1 MSNIQQIGARLAR
14 IFSLAGKT
22 AIITGS
28 GSGLGR
34 ATAALFAEVGA
45 QMVVADLNLD
55 AAKATVTQIES
66 NGGTALAVQVDVA
79 DSQSVTAMFEATDR
93 RFGGVDILV
102 NNAAHRSKAEFFD
115 MTVEQWDKMHEVCTR
130 GTFLC
135 SREAIKRMQA
145 ARKGGAIVNISS
157 MSAAH
162 TNLWGINYHYDS
174 AKRGVDALTQGLAG
188 EFAAEN
194 IRINSVQPG
203 AMNSEG
209 GKNISASFKIRGPAA
224 GPGRIPMGRHCDPI
238 EVAHAVLFL
247 ASPAASYVTGQLLAA
262 EGGFLVS

>member
-1 MSNIQQIGARLAR
+1 MANEQQIGTRLAR

-22 AIITGS
+22 ALITGA

-34 ATAALFAEVGA
+34 ATANLFAEVGA
-45 QMVVADLNLD
+45 QVVVADLVLD
-55 AAKATVTQIES
+55 AAKATVAQIEA
-66 NGGTALAVQVDVA
+66 NGGEALAVQCDVSDEVA
-79 DSQSVTAMFEATDR
+79 VAAAFAATDQ
-93 RFGGVDILV
+93 RFGKIDILV
-102 NNAAHRSKAEFFD
+102 NNAAHRSKNEFFD
-115 MTVEQWDKMHEVCTR
+115 MTVKEWDKMHEVCTR

-135 SREAIKRMQA
+135 SREAIKRMKA
-145 ARKGGAIVNISS
+145 AGNGGAIVNISS

-188 EFAAEN
+188 EFAADN

-203 AMNSEG
+203 GMKSEG
-209 GKNISASFKIRGPAA
+209 GANISASFKIRGPVT
-224 GPGRIPMGRHCDPI
+224 GPGRMPMGRIADPM

>member
-1 MSNIQQIGARLAR
+1 MVSEQNIAARLAG

-22 AIITGS
+22 ALITGA

-34 ATAALFAEVGA
+34 DTAKLFCDVGA
-45 QMVVADLNLD
+45 QVVVADLNLE
-55 AAKATVTQIES
+55 AAKATVAQIEA
-66 NGGTALAVQVDVA
+66 NGGVAIAVQCDVS
-79 DSQSVTAMFEATDR
+79 DEKSVAEAFGATDK
-93 RFGGVDILV
+93 RFGKIDILV
-102 NNAAHRSKAEFFD
+102 NNAAHRSKAEFFE

-135 SREAIKRMQA
+135 SREAIKRMKA
-145 ARKGGAIVNISS
+145 AGKGGAIVNISS

-188 EFAAEN
+188 EFAADN

-203 AMNSEG
+203 GMKSEG
-209 GKNISASFKIRGPAA
+209 GANISATFKIRGPVA
-224 GPGRIPMGRHCDPI
+224 GPGRIPMGRVSDPM

-247 ASPAASYVTGQLLAA
+247 ASPAASYITGQLLAA

>member
-1 MSNIQQIGARLAR
+1 MSNEQQIGARLAR

-22 AIITGS
+22 ALITGA

-34 ATAALFAEVGA
+34 VTANLFADVGA
-45 QMVVADLNLD
+45 QVVVVDLNLA
-55 AAKATVTQIES
+55 AAKATVAQLEA
-66 NGGTALAVQVDVA
+66 NGGNALAVEADVSDEKA
-79 DSQSVTAMFEATDR
+79 VAAAFTALDQ
-93 RFGGVDILV
+93 RFGSIDILV
-102 NNAAHRSKAEFFD
+102 NNAAHRSKAEFFE

-135 SREAIKRMQA
+135 SREAIKRMKGTG
-145 ARKGGAIVNISS
+145 KGGAIVNISS

-188 EFAAEN
+188 EFAADH
-194 IRINSVQPG
+194 IRINSVLPG
-203 AMNSEG
+203 GMNSEG
-209 GKNISASFKIRGPAA
+209 GANISATFKLRGPVT
-224 GPGRIPMGRHCDPI
+224 GPGRIPMGRISDPI

-262 EGGFLVS
+262 DGGFLVA